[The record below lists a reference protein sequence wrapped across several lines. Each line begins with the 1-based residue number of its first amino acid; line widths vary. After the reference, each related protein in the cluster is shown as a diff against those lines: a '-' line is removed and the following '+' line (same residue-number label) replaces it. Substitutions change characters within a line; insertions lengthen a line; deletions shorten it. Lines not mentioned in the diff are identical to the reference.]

1 MQRSP
6 MPFVLAIAC
15 LVVTPVVARAAT
27 VTIDGAPVTGVIVH
41 EGHILVPFR
50 VPMESLGATV
60 DWSDATRTGT
70 ASMSGAELVR
80 ATVGQET
87 AYIDNN
93 PKTLTVAPVLVSGL
107 EYVPVEMLPEISS
120 AKLNLSADGTTAT
133 ITGFDLAG
141 VHAAGGGGG
150 VDPQGKLLYLWVWLL
165 PISAIL
171 CAIVFF
177 ATGVRR
183 SAPTR

>member
-1 MQRSP
+1 
-6 MPFVLAIAC
+6 MPFVLAIAL
-15 LVVTPVVARAAT
+15 LVLTPVMARAAI

-60 DWSDATRTGT
+60 DWSDATQTGT
-70 ASMSGAELVR
+70 ASMSGTELVR
-80 ATVGQET
+80 ASVGQDI
-87 AYIDNN
+87 AYIDSN
-93 PKTLTVAPVLVSGL
+93 PKTLTVAPVLVNHL

-120 AKLNLSADGTTAT
+120 AKLALSSDGTTAT
-133 ITGFDLAG
+133 ITDSDLAG

-165 PISAIL
+165 PISAVL

-177 ATGVRR
+177 ATGGRR
-183 SAPTR
+183 TAPAR